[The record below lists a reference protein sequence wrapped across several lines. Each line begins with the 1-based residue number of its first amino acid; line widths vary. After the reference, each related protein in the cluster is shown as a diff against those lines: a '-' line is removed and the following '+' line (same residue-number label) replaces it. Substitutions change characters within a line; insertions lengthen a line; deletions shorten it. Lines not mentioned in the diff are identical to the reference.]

1 MKKFLV
7 KKQNLPQ
14 KYVPIIKELF
24 LGARNDKTTERG
36 KILLKKMRS
45 KNMITVFFDGKCG
58 LCSKEINYYRKIAPD
73 GIFIWQDI
81 TKSADDLKASG
92 ISLSQGLRLLHAKDI
107 DGKFYVGVDAFI
119 LIWKQL
125 KRWRLLAIFV
135 SLPIIKQIIN
145 FAYKIFANWRFK
157 RLKHCQLAEKQDS
170 L

>member
-1 MKKFLV
+1 MYQLS
-7 KKQNLPQ
+7 
-14 KYVPIIKELF
+14 
-24 LGARNDKTTERG
+24 KTLCLEQEMATSVGRG
-36 KILLKKMRS
+36 KMLLKKTQS

-81 TKSADDLKASG
+81 TKFADDLKANG
-92 ISLSQGLRLLHAKDI
+92 ISLSEGLKLLHTKDI

-125 KRWRLLAIFV
+125 KGWHLLAIFV

-145 FAYKIFANWRFK
+145 FAYRIFANWRFK

>member
-1 MKKFLV
+1 M
-7 KKQNLPQ
+7 
-14 KYVPIIKELF
+14 
-24 LGARNDKTTERG
+24 LGARNNKNVERG
-36 KILLKKMRS
+36 KMLLKKMRS

-81 TKSADDLKASG
+81 TKSADDLKANG
-92 ISLSQGLRLLHAKDI
+92 ISLSQGLKLLHTKDI
-107 DGKFYVGVDAFI
+107 DGKFYVGVDSFI

-145 FAYKIFANWRFK
+145 FAYRIFANRRFK
-157 RLKHCQLAEKQDS
+157 SLKHCQLAEKQDS

>member
-1 MKKFLV
+1 M
-7 KKQNLPQ
+7 
-14 KYVPIIKELF
+14 
-24 LGARNDKTTERG
+24 
-36 KILLKKMRS
+36 LLKKMQS

-73 GIFIWQDI
+73 GIFIWHDI
-81 TKSADDLKASG
+81 TKSADDLKANG
-92 ISLSQGLRLLHAKDI
+92 ISLSEGLKLLHAKDI
-107 DGKFYVGVDAFI
+107 DGKFYVGVDSFI

-157 RLKHCQLAEKQDS
+157 SLKHCQLAEKQDS

>member
-1 MKKFLV
+1 MYQLS
-7 KKQNLPQ
+7 
-14 KYVPIIKELF
+14 
-24 LGARNDKTTERG
+24 KTLCLEQEMATSVGRG
-36 KILLKKMRS
+36 KMLLKKTQS

-81 TKSADDLKASG
+81 TKSADDLKANG
-92 ISLSQGLRLLHAKDI
+92 ISLSEGLKLVHTKDI

-125 KRWRLLAIFV
+125 KGWHLLAIFV

-145 FAYKIFANWRFK
+145 FAYRIFANWRFK

>member
-1 MKKFLV
+1 L
-7 KKQNLPQ
+7 
-14 KYVPIIKELF
+14 
-24 LGARNDKTTERG
+24 LGARNDKTAERG
-36 KILLKKMRS
+36 KILLKKMQS
-45 KNMITVFFDGKCG
+45 ENMITVFFDGKCG

-92 ISLSQGLRLLHAKDI
+92 ISLSQGLRLLHTKDI

>member
-1 MKKFLV
+1 M
-7 KKQNLPQ
+7 
-14 KYVPIIKELF
+14 
-24 LGARNDKTTERG
+24 LGARNDKTVERG
-36 KILLKKMRS
+36 KMLLKKMQS
-45 KNMITVFFDGKCG
+45 KNIITVFFDGKCG

-73 GIFIWQDI
+73 GIFIWHDI
-81 TKSADDLKASG
+81 TKSADDLKANG
-92 ISLSQGLRLLHAKDI
+92 ISLSEGLKLLHTKDI

-157 RLKHCQLAEKQDS
+157 RLKHCKLAEKQDS

>member
-1 MKKFLV
+1 MKNKTYH
-7 KKQNLPQ
+7 K
-14 KYVPIIKELF
+14 KYVSIVKELL
-24 LGARNDKTTERG
+24 LGARNEKAVEQDKM
-36 KILLKKMRS
+36 LLKKMQS

-73 GIFIWQDI
+73 GIFIWHDI
-81 TKSADDLKASG
+81 TKSADDLKANG
-92 ISLSQGLRLLHAKDI
+92 ISLSQGLKLLHTKDI
-107 DGKFYVGVDAFI
+107 DGKFYVGVDSFI

>member
-1 MKKFLV
+1 MYQLS
-7 KKQNLPQ
+7 
-14 KYVPIIKELF
+14 
-24 LGARNDKTTERG
+24 KTLCLEQEMATSVGRG
-36 KILLKKMRS
+36 KMLLKKTQS

-81 TKSADDLKASG
+81 TKSADDLKANG
-92 ISLSQGLRLLHAKDI
+92 ISLSEGLKLLHTKDI

-125 KRWRLLAIFV
+125 KGWRLLAIFV